1 MQKFDDDG
9 HWNCPTLALIDSNST
24 ADGARQLCSG
34 HGMKDI
40 TIFDNF
46 LSDDLL
52 CDTLKFLNPS
62 KNCDPSIQQ
71 GNWYYKNSSLST
83 KDGTMKPK
91 NIFWAMSLTNF
102 TLFTDTILKHIE
114 SKTGKRFELLDVYAN
129 GQTLGQDGTWHH
141 DSPEPGMY
149 TFLLYM
155 TSMPM
160 IIDSTNCNF
169 FGGYTKFKLNRMILD
184 VEPITNRGV
193 LFKSKLIHL
202 GLSPLHNNS
211 LRISIAYKLKEIT

>member
-1 MQKFDDDG
+1 
-9 HWNCPTLALIDSNST
+9 
-24 ADGARQLCSG
+24 
-34 HGMKDI
+34 MKDI

-62 KNCDPSIQQ
+62 KDCDPSIQQ
-71 GNWYYKNSSLST
+71 GNWYYKNSSVST
-83 KDGTMKPK
+83 KEGKRAN
-91 NIFWAMSLTNF
+91 NIFWAMSLTKF

-114 SKTGKRFELLDVYAN
+114 SKTGKRFELLDITAN

-141 DSPEPGMY
+141 DSPRPGMY

-160 IIDSTNCNF
+160 IIDSTNYKT

-184 VEPITNRGV
+184 VEPITNRAV
-193 LFKSKLIHL
+193 LFKSKVIHV
-202 GLSPLHNNS
+202 GLAPIYNNT